1 MKDQVAGHKPVPAA
15 PVDSLSPARD
25 KAFGQTEASVRSTW
39 TFIAEVETLER
50 RT

>member
-25 KAFGQTEASVRSTW
+25 KTFGQTRSPLLG
-39 TFIAEVETLER
+39 VPGHL
-50 RT
+50 